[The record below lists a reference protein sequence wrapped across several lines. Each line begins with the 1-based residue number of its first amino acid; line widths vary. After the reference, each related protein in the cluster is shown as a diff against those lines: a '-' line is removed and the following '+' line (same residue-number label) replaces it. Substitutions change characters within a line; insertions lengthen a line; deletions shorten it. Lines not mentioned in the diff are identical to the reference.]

1 MPSPFPGMDPYLEAR
16 GLWESFH
23 TMLITACAGSL
34 NQRLPEPYFAQ
45 VETRIELVSFDE
57 PSSQRLPDV
66 MVGRGSLEPS
76 PRLRPGAAG
85 AATLEPT
92 TVPLAR
98 QEVEVRDRW
107 IEILHLP
114 GMELVTAIEM
124 LSPTN
129 KTGSGRLD
137 YVRKRTAL
145 IDQAVNLVKIDLLL
159 GGRRMPMARPLPPGD
174 CLAIVARTE
183 LRPDAQVYAWSLRDL
198 LPPVPIP
205 LRAPDP
211 DIHLDLAAAFAMA
224 YDLGGYARVLRYGTP
239 LPASF
244 PISAEDRAWAESVGR

>member
-1 MPSPFPGMDPYLEAR
+1 MDPYLEAG

-23 TMLITACAGSL
+23 TVLMTACAGTL
-34 NQRLPEPYFAQ
+34 NRQLPEPYFAQ
-45 VETRIELVSFDE
+45 VETRIELLSVDE
-57 PSSQRLPDV
+57 PSFQRLPDV
-66 MVGRGSLEPS
+66 MVGWRATEPS
-76 PRLRPGAAG
+76 PQPAAG
-85 AATLEPT
+85 VPGIATLEPT
-92 TVPLAR
+92 TIPLAR

-114 GMELVTAIEM
+114 EMELVTAIEI
-124 LSPTN
+124 LSPAN
-129 KTGSGRLD
+129 KMGPGRSD
-137 YVRKRTAL
+137 Y
-145 IDQAVNLVKIDLLL
+145 LVKRNALVDRPVHLVEIDLLP
-159 GGRRMPMARPLPPGD
+159 GGKRMPMARPLPPGD
-174 CLAIVARTE
+174 CFAIVARIE
-183 LRPDAQVYAWSLRDL
+183 RRPDAQVYAWTLRQV

-211 DIHLDLAAAFAMA
+211 DVHLNLAEVVAMA

>member
-1 MPSPFPGMDPYLEAR
+1 MPSPFPGMDPYLEAT

-23 TMLITACAGSL
+23 TVLITACAGSL
-34 NQRLPEPYFAQ
+34 NRRLPEPYFAQ
-45 VETRIELVSFDE
+45 VETRIELVGFDE
-57 PSSQRLPDV
+57 PSAQRLPDV
-66 MVGRGSLEPS
+66 AVVRGDSEPS
-76 PRLRPGAAG
+76 PRPGTG
-85 AATLEPT
+85 ASGIATLEPT
-92 TVPLAR
+92 TIPLAR

-114 GMELVTAIEM
+114 EMELVTVIEI

-129 KTGSGRLD
+129 KIGSGRSD
-137 YVRKRTAL
+137 YLRKRTAL
-145 IDQAVNLVKIDLLL
+145 IDRPVNLVEIDLLL
-159 GGRRMPMARPLPPGD
+159 GGKRMPMARLLPPGD
-174 CLAIVARTE
+174 CFAIVARIE
-183 LRPDAQVYAWSLRDL
+183 LRPDAQVYAWTLRQP

-211 DIHLDLAAAFAMA
+211 DVNLDLAEAFAMA

-244 PISAEDRAWAESVGR
+244 PINPEDRAWAESLGR